1 MKMHPRQGLRSRFP
15 AGYDADCGV
24 CPSARYCW
32 GARPQPGQGIRARR
46 EPLLE
51 RGAELV
57 RQGECARDIYIV
69 ASGALILRER
79 RVGGRERVVGFRLPG
94 ELVGLEARARG
105 AYPYTAR
112 ALLATSVCL
121 LNLPSAGGASASNAL
136 LERLLLKC
144 AAQHDISAPWQG
156 LPASERVAAFVED
169 FARRTQQGEGA
180 RGPIR
185 LPMTRG
191 DIGSYLGLAEETV
204 VRSLRRL
211 GSGPRLRVLG
221 RTVWLGE
228 SQAKTAAPVS

>member
-1 MKMHPRQGLRSRFP
+1 MRSRP
-15 AGYDADCGV
+15 AAGYDTDCAA

-32 GARPQPGQGIRARR
+32 GVRPQPGQGIRARR

-57 RQGECARDIYIV
+57 RQEECAGAVYLV

-79 RVGGRERVVGFRLPG
+79 RVGGQQERVVGFRLPG
-94 ELVGLEARARG
+94 ELIGLEARARG
-105 AYPYTAR
+105 MYPYGVR
-112 ALLATSVCL
+112 ALVATSVCL
-121 LNLPSAGGASASNAL
+121 LNLPSGGEQVSSAL

-144 AAQHDISAPWQG
+144 AAQLDVSAPWAG

-169 FARRTQQGEGA
+169 FARRTQRGEDA
-180 RGPIR
+180 WGPIR

-204 VRSLRRL
+204 VRALRRL
-211 GSGPRLRVLG
+211 SAGPRLKVRG
-221 RTVWLGE
+221 RTVWFGDA
-228 SQAKTAAPVS
+228 QAKIA